1 MATQT
6 YILTFSLELVFL
18 YLPLS
23 LPNVYLLIGNY
34 DFESTKY
41 HQDVIRDFSSSK
53 LFSPGLEYFLLD
65 CFIAE
70 L

>member
-1 MATQT
+1 MANQT
-6 YILTFSLELVFL
+6 YIFSLELVFL

-23 LPNVYLLIGNY
+23 LLNVYLLIGNY

-53 LFSPGLEYFLLD
+53 FVLSQP
-65 CFIAE
+65 
-70 L
+70 